1 MSPFQTHRSVSLQ
14 FSALSTRIT
23 SIMFLLLRPISR
35 LPAAQKKTLIVVP
48 LLLIIY
54 YLCLTKPTTPSLGRN
69 NADAWP
75 SVKLPDVPDT
85 PLNISQWGERGS
97 RVRQLAKWADLLM
110 ESPSENRNSS
120 LFEAALITQFPYLA
134 GALDSIYKPWSPTQE
149 HSGSPSSDHGF
160 VICAGSGNF
169 HLAGHLIRSLR
180 RVHGSSAP
188 FEIAYAGDD
197 DLKPEHRKFLAG
209 LESNITFID
218 VLQRFPAARRD
229 LVKSGWAMKPF
240 ALLASA
246 HSRAILMDADA
257 LFLSSPDSL
266 FEEHPALAKTGTLF
280 FHDRAAIGGG
290 DDRRLWVKAQIEAAG
305 ISPST
310 YLATESLFYEGAAW
324 YEADSGVVALDRTNP
339 RVLLG
344 LMFATWMNT
353 KDVRDEITYNVFYGD
368 KETFWLAMELSGFE
382 YAFQPWYAG
391 TMGTVSDEGGQP
403 ANLDSAVEICG
414 THMLHLDHSGRT
426 PFWINGGIYEH
437 KDSPK
442 KGYAR
447 MTHYWVGN
455 TSSIRLTQP
464 QWYWVK
470 GNVACLKE
478 TGVKVLPETTKI
490 AVQKN
495 EEQALEV
502 DDMIEKLQ

>member
-1 MSPFQTHRSVSLQ
+1 MSPLQTLGRLPSQ
-14 FSALSTRIT
+14 FSVLLTRIL
-23 SIMFLLLRPISR
+23 SIMLLTLRPILR
-35 LPAAQKKTLIVVP
+35 LPAVAKTLIIVP
-48 LLLIIY
+48 LLLFL
-54 YLCLTKPTTPSLGRN
+54 YLSLASPSLPSLAKN
-69 NADAWP
+69 NTDARP
-75 SVKLPDVPDT
+75 GVKHPDVSVT

-97 RVRQLAKWADLLM
+97 RVSQLAQWADLLIQH
-110 ESPSENRNSS
+110 PSENRS
-120 LFEAALITQFPYLA
+120 LFEAALVAQFPYLEH
-134 GALDSIYKPWSPTQE
+134 ALDSIYTPWDLTQTR
-149 HSGSPSSDHGF
+149 SSSPSSDHGF

-169 HLAGHLIRSLR
+169 QLAAHLIRSLR
-180 RVHGSSAP
+180 RVHGSSTP

-197 DLKPEHRKFLAG
+197 DLKPEHRKFLAD
-209 LESNITFID
+209 LESDITFID

-266 FEEHPALAKTGTLF
+266 FEEHPALAQTGTLF
-280 FHDRAAIGGG
+280 FHDRAAVGGG
-290 DDRRLWVKAQIEAAG
+290 DERRLWVKAQIEAAG
-305 ISPST
+305 AQPSK

-353 KDVRDEITYNVFYGD
+353 KDVREEITYKIFYGD
-368 KETFWLAMELSGFE
+368 KESFWLAMELSGFE
-382 YAFQPWYAG
+382 YSFQPWYAG
-391 TMGTVSDEGGQP
+391 TMGTVTDQDGQP
-403 ANLDSAVEICG
+403 ADLKSAVEICG
-414 THMLHLDHSGRT
+414 THMLHLDYLGQK

-437 KDSPK
+437 KDSPET
-442 KGYAR
+442 GYAV
-447 MTHYWVGN
+447 MSHYWVGN

-464 QWYWVK
+464 KWYWVK

-478 TGVKVLPETTKI
+478 TGVKILPEATKM
-490 AVQKN
+490 AMRKTH
-495 EEQALEV
+495 EQAREV
-502 DDMIEKLQ
+502 DEMIKKLQ